1 MELTL
6 PARAGSLAIV
16 RDALRALG
24 KLLGIDEQKLADI
37 CLAVTE
43 ACTNVVVHAYPDE
56 SDGPLD
62 VIVWLGSP
70 QMAVAQAIAP
80 RAGASD
86 VFADARAG
94 ASDVFADATQT
105 AESRRAGKGVEPAE
119 RELTVVVR
127 DCGSGTDTPATNPGL
142 GLGLRL
148 IASLA
153 KSARVTSDVDMR
165 TEVEMTFSLARPP
178 APSPASA
185 PTQNSSSVA
194 DAAAA
199 LIPRGEPDRSP

>member
-24 KLLGIDEQKLADI
+24 KLLEIDDQKLADV

-43 ACTNVVVHAYPDE
+43 ACTNVVVHAYPE
-56 SDGPLD
+56 GSDGPLD
-62 VIVWLGSP
+62 VIVWLGTP
-70 QMAVAQAIAP
+70 QMAIAQAIAA
-80 RAGASD
+80 RTGASE
-86 VFADARAG
+86 VFAD
-94 ASDVFADATQT
+94 DTQM
-105 AESRRAGKGVEPAE
+105 AESGLAGKDDEPAE

-165 TEVEMTFSLARPP
+165 TEVEMTFSLTGSDARSRAAASPP
-178 APSPASA
+178 DPP
-185 PTQNSSSVA
+185 SVA
-194 DAAAA
+194 KAAAA
-199 LIPRGEPDRSP
+199 LTPPGVPHQ